1 MDSNRIFAGVDCSAG
16 APRLTVAALSNRL
29 EVKYLRELSM
39 GDVVEELSGFGAISV
54 AVGGPLRPN
63 PPSAAVESQSGAARH
78 RETVLAREPEAE
90 IRRRGIPIRRS
101 PTTEEA
107 APAAMRTVLQ
117 LAREL
122 SKRGFVEGANARE
135 SPRFLLSTRPA
146 ACAAVLLGRLPFGRA
161 TLEGRI
167 QRQLL
172 LIREKVALPDPMDS
186 LEEMT
191 AHHLLSG
198 RLSLRGILKRE
209 ELDALLAAFTAWRA
223 DCLPETVTWL
233 GRDADGW
240 ICLPV
245 KQLLDKYVKSDYS
258 PTDG

>member
-1 MDSNRIFAGVDCSAG
+1 MDSNRIFAGVDSSEG
-16 APRLTVAALSNRL
+16 ARHLTVAALSHRL
-29 EVKYLRELSM
+29 EVKFLRELSM
-39 GDVVEELSGFGAISV
+39 EDAVEELSGFGAISV

-63 PPSAAVESQSGAARH
+63 PSSAAVESQPGEAR
-78 RETVLAREPEAE
+78 RGKTVWASEPEAE
-90 IRRRGIPIRRS
+90 IRRRGISIRRS
-101 PTTEEA
+101 PTKEEA
-107 APAAMRTVLQ
+107 APAAMRPVFQ

-122 SKRGFVEGANARE
+122 SKRGFVEGAPARE

-223 DCLPETVTWL
+223 VCLPETVTWL
-233 GRDADGW
+233 GRDSDGW
-240 ICLPV
+240 ICLPAQ
-245 KQLLDKYVKSDYS
+245 QLLDKYIKCEYS
-258 PTDG
+258 PSA

>member
-16 APRLTVAALSNRL
+16 ARRLTVAALSQRL

-39 GDVVEELSGFGAISV
+39 EDAVDELSGFGAIAV
-54 AVGGPLRPN
+54 AVGGPLRTN
-63 PPSAAVESQSGAARH
+63 PSAAADESPSGGARWG
-78 RETVLAREPEAE
+78 ETVWAREPEAE
-90 IRRRGIPIRRS
+90 IRRRGISIRRS
-101 PTTEEA
+101 PATDEA
-107 APAAMRTVLQ
+107 APAAMRANFQ

-122 SKRGFVEGANARE
+122 SKRGFVEGATARE
-135 SPRFLLSTRPA
+135 SPRFLLETRPA

-198 RLSLRGILKRE
+198 RLSLRGILQRE

-223 DCLPETVTWL
+223 VCLPETVTWL
-233 GRDADGW
+233 GRDSDGW
-240 ICLPV
+240 VCLPV
-245 KQLLDKYVKSDYS
+245 KQLLDKYIKSDY
-258 PTDG
+258 TQ

>member
-16 APRLTVAALSNRL
+16 ARHLTVAALSHRL

-39 GDVVEELSGFGAISV
+39 EDAVEDLSGFGAISV

-63 PPSAAVESQSGAARH
+63 PSSASAESLSGEAR
-78 RETVLAREPEAE
+78 RGKMVWAREPEAE
-90 IRRRGIPIRRS
+90 IRQRGISIRRS
-101 PTTEEA
+101 HTVEEA
-107 APAAMRTVLQ
+107 APAAMRAIFQ

-122 SKRGFVEGANARE
+122 SKRGFMEGATARE
-135 SPRFLLSTRPA
+135 SPRFLLATRPA

-223 DCLPETVTWL
+223 VCLPETVTWL
-233 GRDADGW
+233 GRNSDGW

-245 KQLLDKYVKSDYS
+245 KQLLDKYMKSDYS
-258 PTDG
+258 PSA

>member
-1 MDSNRIFAGVDCSAG
+1 MDSNWIFAGVDCSAG
-16 APRLTVAALSNRL
+16 ARRLTVAVLSHRL
-29 EVKYLRELSM
+29 EVKYIRELSM
-39 GDVVEELSGFGAISV
+39 EDAVEELSGFGAISV

-63 PPSAAVESQSGAARH
+63 PSSASAESLSGGAR
-78 RETVLAREPEAE
+78 RGKTVWAREPEAE
-90 IRRRGIPIRRS
+90 IRRRGISIRRS
-101 PTTEEA
+101 PAVDEA
-107 APAAMRTVLQ
+107 APAAMRAIFQ

-122 SKRGFVEGANARE
+122 SKRGFTEGATARE
-135 SPRFLLSTRPA
+135 SPRFLLETRPA

-209 ELDALLAAFTAWRA
+209 ELDALLTAFTAWRA
-223 DCLPETVTWL
+223 VCLPETVTWL
-233 GRDADGW
+233 GRDSDGW
-240 ICLPV
+240 VCLPV
-245 KQLLDKYVKSDYS
+245 KQLLDKYIKSDY
-258 PTDG
+258 TQ